1 MSKRSRSPTP
11 ESRSRSRSRSLSP
24 SAPRSDPTYTYPA
37 AAAPS
42 PKLYLPD
49 PSSTLASNSEEQEV
63 MRCTLPPHTHPLT
76 FTSYDDYEVHY
87 RQSHVN
93 RCTQCGRNFP
103 TDLFLNLHIEEN
115 HDSLVA
121 ARRGRGEKTY
131 GCFVEDCERKC
142 STPQKRRMHLI
153 DKHMF
158 PKSYNFYI
166 VNDGIDKQ
174 ASMLR
179 SSGAQTHRRRLS
191 STPSS
196 PKEGRLRYR
205 QTSISMEVPE
215 STSPSAAG
223 PAPRPDIGTADA
235 GMADLEK
242 SMSALRFVPVSV
254 TRHARAQGAR
264 KAGASGVLGGG
275 NK

>member
-1 MSKRSRSPTP
+1 MSKRSRSPPP
-11 ESRSRSRSRSLSP
+11 ESRSRSRSSSP
-24 SAPRSDPTYTYPA
+24 SDPTSTT
-37 AAAPS
+37 APS
-42 PKLYLPD
+42 PKIHHPNPD
-49 PSSTLASNSEEQEV
+49 KPSTFTTSDPRPEA

-76 FTSYDDYEVHY
+76 FTSYTDYEVHY

-103 TDLFLNLHIEEN
+103 TELFLTLHIEEN
-115 HDSLVA
+115 HDSLMA

-205 QTSISMEVPE
+205 QTSVSMGGSGPT
-215 STSPSAAG
+215 STSTTISG
-223 PAPRPDIGTADA
+223 PTLGSEPGPEPGTADA
-235 GMADLEK
+235 EMADLEK
-242 SMSALRFVPVSV
+242 SMSALQFVPVSV
-254 TRHARAQGAR
+254 TRHAQAAR
-264 KAGASGVLGGG
+264 KGGSSGASFRERDTS
-275 NK
+275 